1 MTFIAMPNAP
11 TFKEAQCAGFA
22 FPDLFFPD
30 TLQEL
35 RDVKP
40 MIAMTCKLCVH
51 QVDCLAFAMDNNI
64 KEGIW
69 GGLTS
74 DERKELKAK
83 QERASRREQRKLDRI
98 LTRTQP
104 NPVRN

>member
-40 MIAMTCKLCVH
+40 MIAMTCKLCIH
-51 QVDCLAFAMDNNI
+51 QTDCLAFAMDNNI

-83 QERASRREQRKLDRI
+83 QERASRQEQRKLDRI